1 MIRGMLT
8 RRDLARRFGVVAAG
22 LAIGGEAA
30 YAQKRANR
38 VRPSGDTVLL
48 NANEFPEGPPQV
60 AVDAMSRCLARTN
73 RYHDEEMDQL
83 GALIARQE
91 NLHPDQI
98 LIGCGSSEVLHCA
111 VDAFTSPTRPL
122 ITTLPSYE
130 LPVDMTTALGN
141 PVIKL
146 PMTANWAA
154 DVKKMAETAEKS
166 RGGLI
171 YLVNPNNPTSS
182 ITPKADIAWLVANL
196 PANTIAL
203 IDEAYIHFSTAP
215 DLASAIPFVRD
226 NKNVIVA
233 RTFSKI
239 YGMAG
244 LRVGFTC
251 ARADITA
258 KLAVFRNNTIA
269 LTGVVAARA
278 ALESPKLVAER
289 REKMARVRA
298 GVCSWLDAHGL
309 SFIPPHANFMM
320 IDVKRDV
327 RGVISAMQEKG
338 VAVGRPFPPLEQML
352 RVTIGGEEDMARFK
366 KAFGTVM
373 GV

>member
-1 MIRGMLT
+1 MSHCLT
-8 RRDLARRFGVVAAG
+8 
-22 LAIGGEAA
+22 
-30 YAQKRANR
+30 
-38 VRPSGDTVLL
+38 
-48 NANEFPEGPPQV
+48 
-60 AVDAMSRCLARTN
+60 RTN

-91 NLHPDQI
+91 NLQPDQI

-111 VDAFTSPTRPL
+111 VDAFTSPARPL

-141 PVIKL
+141 PVLKL
-146 PMTANWAA
+146 PMTASWAA
-154 DVKKMAETAEKS
+154 DVKKMAEAADKAK
-166 RGGLI
+166 GGLI

-182 ITPKADIAWLVANL
+182 ITPKDDIAWLVNNL
-196 PANTIAL
+196 PANTVAL

-215 DLASAIPFVRD
+215 DLASAVPYVRD

-258 KLAVFRNNTIA
+258 KLAVFRNNTIS
-269 LTGVVAARA
+269 LTGVVAAKA
-278 ALESPKLVAER
+278 ALETPKLVSER
-289 REKMARVRA
+289 REKMGRVRA
-298 GVCSWLDAHGL
+298 DVCSWLDAHGL
-309 SFIPPHANFMM
+309 SFIPPHANFLM
-320 IDVKRDV
+320 INVKRDV
-327 RGVISAMQEKG
+327 RSVITAMLEKG
-338 VAVGRPFPPLEQML
+338 VAVGRPFPPLDQML
-352 RVTIGGEEDMARFK
+352 RVTIGSEEDMSRFK
-366 KAFGTVM
+366 QAFGQVM